1 MHLPKGTGK
10 KDVQKALDKLNND
23 AMKHQIET
31 MSSELD
37 SIEEF
42 LDKLGV
48 PKIDQSIKGTFPVG
62 LHLTRYHT
70 FKRLNDFLRSSSPG
84 FESISQ

>member
-1 MHLPKGTGK
+1 MHLPKETGK
-10 KDVQKALDKLNND
+10 KDVQKALDKLSND
-23 AMKHQIET
+23 AMKYQIES

-70 FKRLNDFLRSSSPG
+70 FKRLNDFLQSCSPG
-84 FESISQ
+84 FEGIEK